1 MRDVRASS
9 SFGQIPCVLEVA
21 GEFGLFVT
29 GGGSDYHGRYGAPA
43 SVGERFVTPG
53 EAGERVAALFS
64 AERRLR

>member
-29 GGGSDYHGRYGAPA
+29 GGSDYHGRYGAPA

>member
-1 MRDVRASS
+1 M
-9 SFGQIPCVLEVA
+9 CLEVA

-29 GGGSDYHGRYGAPA
+29 GGSDYHGRYGSPA
-43 SVGERFVTPG
+43 SVGERFVTPD